1 MPSIVVSSIGSVGGR
16 NAVGKRFARGPRS
29 IALALFALAIP
40 QMTSAATSTHGALA
54 DKFAYCQDC
63 HGANGQGFRGYYP
76 IPRLGGQ
83 QVQYIENQLRA
94 FIEHRRRNAIMLNV
108 AHGLQPGMT
117 AALAERFNRLNP
129 RPIGGAPRALAAK
142 GKEIFE
148 AGIPQANVAACAAC
162 HGPGATGKGEIPR
175 LAGQLYEYVVAKLTN
190 WNKERGQIPS
200 RPDTSLIM
208 EPVAHSLTRSEAQAV
223 AAYVSTLR

>member
-1 MPSIVVSSIGSVGGR
+1 MPSVVKYSIGAKGGR
-16 NAVGKRFARGPRS
+16 SAVGKRAARAS
-29 IALALFALAIP
+29 VVTALGLFVLAIP
-40 QMTSAATSTHGALA
+40 QMTNAATAPHGALA

-63 HGANGQGFRGYYP
+63 HGPNGQGFRGYYP

-94 FIEHRRRNAIMLNV
+94 FIEHRRKNAIMLNV

-129 RPIGGAPRALAAK
+129 SPIGGAPRALAAR

-148 AGIPQANVAACAAC
+148 GGIPQANVAACAAC

>member
-1 MPSIVVSSIGSVGGR
+1 MPSVVVSSIGSVGGR
-16 NAVGKRFARGPRS
+16 NAVGKRVARAS
-29 IALALFALAIP
+29 VVTALGLLALAIP
-40 QMTSAATSTHGALA
+40 QMTHAATASRGSLA

-94 FIEHRRRNAIMLNV
+94 FIEHRRKNAIMLNV

-129 RPIGGAPRALAAK
+129 RPIGGAPRALVAR

-148 AGIPQANVAACAAC
+148 GGIPQANVAACAAC

>member
-1 MPSIVVSSIGSVGGR
+1 MPSVIESSVGSMDGR
-16 NAVGKRFARGPRS
+16 NAVGRRVARGRRS
-29 IALALFALAIP
+29 VALGLFALAIP
-40 QMTSAATSTHGALA
+40 QLASAATAARGALA

-63 HGANGQGFRGYYP
+63 HGASGQGFRGYYP

-83 QVQYIENQLRA
+83 QIQYIENQLRA
-94 FIEHRRRNAIMLNV
+94 FIEHRRKNAIMLNV

-117 AALAERFNRLNP
+117 AALAERFNRLKP
-129 RPIGGAPRALAAK
+129 APIGGGPRALVAR
-142 GKEIFE
+142 GKDIFE
-148 AGIPQANVAACAAC
+148 GGIPQANVAACAAC